1 MDTIARLKESLIAR
15 IKDSDDIDFLMTLQ
29 QNLEASSHELVGLT
43 PEQEKAIEKSKE
55 QIKSGD
61 FSSHAQVMTLAR
73 QWLSKK

>member
-29 QNLEASSHELVGLT
+29 QNLEASTHELFVLS

-55 QIKSGD
+55 QINSGD
-61 FSSHAQVMTLAR
+61 FSSHAQVMTMAR